1 MKPSLQIENPQT
13 TIDRPVSFQA
23 AGLPP
28 GQEIVIRLQRRSVTP
43 TKINHFVSW
52 ATFRANEKGMVD
64 VDKDKPLHGSYSDID
79 GMGLIRSLEIDHS
92 EPNDQEPYSKLAPQI
107 LEVILELE
115 GSVIDRKQIE
125 RYWKSPDVVQT
136 AVRDN
141 GLVATFFSSKND
153 DPRPGI
159 IVVGGSEGGI
169 YEFPA
174 ALLASHG
181 FNVLALGYWGTE
193 QLPKR
198 LADIPMEYVEQAVKW
213 MMDKE
218 QITKGWLGIHGT
230 SKGGEFALLAGSL
243 FKEIKAVVS
252 LHGSPVVFSGI
263 VPWSED
269 EFLPSSWTFEGR
281 PIPYAR
287 PDNSA
292 EIAMECRE
300 MMKNGDNPFPK
311 WYDYLG
317 SDPAISEQAVIPIE
331 QTQGSILL
339 ISGAADGMWNST
351 ALNESAVKRLHQ
363 KNFPY
368 SFEHISYRGAGHET
382 GIPYIYVTA
391 NKFTG
396 GTKQDTAKASIASWN
411 RTISFFK
418 KSANTKINSP
428 NEY

>member
-1 MKPSLQIENPQT
+1 MKPALQIENPQT
-13 TIDRPVSFQA
+13 TIDRPVSFRV
-23 AGLPP
+23 AGLLPE
-28 GQEIVIRLQRRSVTP
+28 QEVVIRLQRRSVTP
-43 TKINHFVSW
+43 TKINHFVS
-52 ATFRANEKGMVD
+52 RAAFQTNEKGMVD

-79 GMGLIRSLEIDHS
+79 GMGLIHSLEIDHS
-92 EPNDQEPYSKLAPQI
+92 EPNDKEPYSKLAPQI
-107 LEVILELE
+107 LEVILEHE
-115 GSVIDRKQIE
+115 GSVMDRKQIT

-136 AVRDN
+136 PVRDN

-153 DPRPGI
+153 EPRPGI

-198 LADIPMEYVEQAVKW
+198 LADIPMEYVEQAVEW
-213 MMDKE
+213 MTANEKVN
-218 QITKGWLGIHGT
+218 KGWLGIHGT
-230 SKGGEFALLAGSL
+230 SKGGELALLAGSL

-252 LHGSPVVFSGI
+252 LHGSPMVFSGI

-269 EFLPSSWTFEGR
+269 ESLPPSWTFGGR
-281 PIPYAR
+281 PISYAR

-292 EIAMECRE
+292 KIAIECLE

-311 WYDYLG
+311 WYDFLG
-317 SDPAISEQAVIPIE
+317 SDPAISEEAMIPIE
-331 QTQGSILL
+331 QTQGPILL

-351 ALNESAVKRLHQ
+351 SLNDSAVQRLHQ
-363 KNFPY
+363 KKFPHA
-368 SFEHISYRGAGHET
+368 FEHISYPGAGHET

-418 KSANTKINSP
+418 KSAIT
-428 NEY
+428 